1 MNGINNWPNRTG
13 AEDYENK
20 TVQGAFDFR
29 VGTTYAA
36 PSHAS
41 AVHGDDTPLEKGLKY
56 STEQFRTAGENAH
69 PSRLPERAQDMLLR
83 AGGNT
88 PPGGGGGTLCPSG
101 TCSALMMSRTFNKL
115 QLCWMLIILCAWST
129 ACVLDY

>member
-69 PSRLPERAQDMLLR
+69 PSRLPERVRRTCCCGRGGEYPSRWWGWHPVPLWNMLSIDDV
-83 AGGNT
+83 AH
-88 PPGGGGGTLCPSG
+88 
-101 TCSALMMSRTFNKL
+101 L
-115 QLCWMLIILCAWST
+115 Q
-129 ACVLDY
+129 